1 MGESGEC
8 SSRGQP
14 APEQPWMATS
24 PCPRKQ
30 RLTCWGAVDRVAG
43 QVSRLL
49 SPCSPTPGFQDH
61 RLEARLEAHHAAMD
75 FSSPSGGRIISD
87 PREAAAV
94 SRSPS
99 SRPPP
104 LLRPHMGAS
113 TSSLVP
119 PHTPGPELSA
129 AWFRPQMG
137 REQANL
143 ALFPHRQTTG
153 LFLVR
158 ASSRSQQ
165 SFVLSFTTQGKIVHA
180 QIVAVPGGD
189 SSSAAL
195 SLDGGRTKFA
205 GLPQLVEFHQMNPGP
220 LPCLLTSPP
229 S

>member
-1 MGESGEC
+1 MGAA
-8 SSRGQP
+8 SRPPKQP
-14 APEQPWMATS
+14 MA
-24 PCPRKQ
+24 CARKQ

-43 QVSRLL
+43 QVSKLL
-49 SPCSPTPGFQDH
+49 SPGSPTPGFQDH
-61 RLEARLEAHHAAMD
+61 QLEARLEAHHAAMD

-104 LLRPHMGAS
+104 LLRPHSGAS

-143 ALFPHRQTTG
+143 ALFPHRQTSG

-165 SFVLSFTTQGKIVHA
+165 SFVLSFTSQGKIVHA
-180 QIVAVPGGD
+180 QIVAVPTGD
-189 SSSAAL
+189 SSSSAAL

-220 LPCLLTSPP
+220 LPCLLTTSP

>member
-1 MGESGEC
+1 
-8 SSRGQP
+8 
-14 APEQPWMATS
+14 MALRTQS
-24 PCPRKQ
+24 ACQ
-30 RLTCWGAVDRVAG
+30 SNV
-43 QVSRLL
+43 QFLL
-49 SPCSPTPGFQDH
+49 Q
-61 RLEARLEAHHAAMD
+61 ARLEAHHAAMD
-75 FSSPSGGRIISD
+75 FSSPTGGRIISD

-94 SRSPS
+94 SRAPS

-104 LLRPHMGAS
+104 LVRPHSGAS
-113 TSSLVP
+113 ISSLVAA
-119 PHTPGPELSA
+119 HTPGPELSA
-129 AWFRPQMG
+129 AWYRPQMG

-143 ALFPHRQTTG
+143 ALFPHRQTSG

-165 SFVLSFTTQGKIVHA
+165 SFVLSFTTQVVQNCRPPNCNWKLSQGKIVHA
-180 QIVAVPGGD
+180 QIVAVPTD

-220 LPCLLTSPP
+220 LPCLLTTSP

>member
-1 MGESGEC
+1 MGVAA
-8 SSRGQP
+8 SRP
-14 APEQPWMATS
+14 PSNPTMAAPGCA
-24 PCPRKQ
+24 RKP

-49 SPCSPTPGFQDH
+49 SPGSTTPGFQDH
-61 RLEARLEAHHAAMD
+61 QLEARLEAHHAAMD
-75 FSSPSGGRIISD
+75 FSSPTGGRIISD

-94 SRSPS
+94 SRAPS

-104 LLRPHMGAS
+104 LVRPHSGAS
-113 TSSLVP
+113 ISSLVAA
-119 PHTPGPELSA
+119 HTPGPELSA

-143 ALFPHRQTTG
+143 VLFPHRQTSG